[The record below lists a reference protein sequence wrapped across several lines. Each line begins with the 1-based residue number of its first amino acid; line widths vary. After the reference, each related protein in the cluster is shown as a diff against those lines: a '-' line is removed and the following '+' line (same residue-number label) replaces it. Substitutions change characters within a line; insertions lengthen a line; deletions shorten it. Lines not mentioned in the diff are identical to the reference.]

1 MMSKS
6 TYNNIVGPVL
16 KDKDLWYVER
26 EKNLNPLKNSREPI
40 WLGGDGQFDS
50 PGFSA
55 KYIIYS
61 TMDPHSGLIID
72 FELLQK
78 DVIKGEPE
86 KAACQKLLNKL
97 ITQEHCNIEL
107 FLNDRHKGVRF
118 FLKTHYPNV

>member
-50 PGFSA
+50 PEKNCFVEF
-55 KYIIYS
+55 KYPQDS
-61 TMDPHSGLIID
+61 LSG
-72 FELLQK
+72 
-78 DVIKGEPE
+78 
-86 KAACQKLLNKL
+86 KLVTK
-97 ITQEHCNIEL
+97 I
-107 FLNDRHKGVRF
+107 
-118 FLKTHYPNV
+118 